1 MRSVRKADDQTMM
14 KVYLDGQPVSE
25 AGQTLAS
32 ALDAVRSSSRGRLV
46 IEAQADGAPI
56 PDAHLASPP
65 ESAPYAEELRF
76 ISADAVALVRESL
89 LEAADL
95 LPPAREQHQ
104 RLADLIASGE
114 PESAIQQLGTLLAV
128 WQQVMDT
135 LQAVRSCE
143 AVTLPAQEIDATA
156 TGLNDRLIELRTC
169 IERQDWSGLSDLL
182 AYDLTEEAQRWEQ
195 LLATLARAVE
205 HAHS

>member
-1 MRSVRKADDQTMM
+1 MM

-104 RLADLIASGE
+104 CLADLIASGE